1 VACVDKGVKRQ
12 HEYILQAAAAD
23 VQELVFARAR
33 NAVRDIRAR
42 SSRSGF
48 GALTRADIERG
59 PRKGAILMSMQAD
72 PVVRVL
78 EALERERVRYAVV
91 GAVAVNV
98 HGLPRFTEDLD
109 IFVAPEREN
118 VEALKRALRSVFD
131 DPSIDEISADDLL
144 GDYPAVQYVPP
155 EGAFYVDIL
164 TRLGEAFRFEGLET
178 QRLPFEGLLVT
189 VVTPRQLY
197 LMKKDTVR
205 PRDRMDAEAL
215 RRKFG
220 LPDD

>member
-1 VACVDKGVKRQ
+1 VDIVALHPATRHGRGQKSG
-12 HEYILQAAAAD
+12 IL
-23 VQELVFARAR
+23 
-33 NAVRDIRAR
+33 
-42 SSRSGF
+42 
-48 GALTRADIERG
+48 T
-59 PRKGAILMSMQAD
+59 SMQAD

-78 EALERERVRYAVV
+78 EALERERVRYAVF

-118 VEALKRALRSVFD
+118 VEALKRALRSVFA

-164 TRLGEAFRFEGLET
+164 TRLGEAFRFQDLET
-178 QRLPFEGLLVT
+178 QRLPFEGRLVT

-205 PRDRMDAEAL
+205 PKDRMDADAL

-220 LPDD
+220 LADD